1 MGPRHVGWPAVVL
14 AVVMLSLA
22 GCGSDDESATEQWA
36 GDVCSELSSW
46 VTDVEDAVRSL
57 TEKGLALERADVE
70 ATTEDVKEATDA
82 LVDGLAE
89 LGPPETEG
97 GEEARSQ
104 LDGLGTQLQQQLDDA
119 EQELQS
125 GELTLVNVTTA
136 IATAASAV
144 STTFESLQSLDVS
157 DELRDAFES
166 AGTCDS
172 LRDQVDTIGD

>member
-1 MGPRHVGWPAVVL
+1 
-14 AVVMLSLA
+14 MLSLA

-157 DELRDAFES
+157 DELRDAFET